1 MYTVR
6 SILATTDLSPA
17 CNVVVTA
24 AHALSTRF
32 QATLHVVYVR
42 PPWDSSKDMLWRT
55 SIEQQLRR
63 CLGEEVA
70 ATVDVAVVYDP
81 KAYHGILVHAAAVKA
96 DLIIAGPPTG
106 GSLRTRVGGTT
117 IERVVRSADVP
128 CLIVRHPFERPVQ
141 HVAVATD
148 LSPRARGASELAA
161 DWLPLWGHEATRYT
175 LLHVGND
182 GARAEL
188 DEEATY
194 LGANDCSVQVAL
206 ATGPNVSVAVADWT
220 NTHAVDLLVVTTE
233 GQHGLR
239 RLWNGSTASEITTR
253 VACSV
258 LWVPPTLWRRS
269 PIPLRRVAAVIDPQV
284 EGGTVLAW
292 VEERVVK
299 AHRPLE
305 FICVATDIEPNDLI
319 RRTGADLLVT
329 YDAHR
334 PQDAS
339 PLNEDIRQLIES
351 TPVPVFV
358 LRGIPDREIQHILV
372 AVDTG
377 ELWYEKFA
385 WAKLLTDR
393 FDADVTIVHAIDLS
407 PSSRVRAVP
416 GGEFIPSRSVWL
428 KHDVER
434 EVMPAMRDWLR
445 ERVRLARLPKE
456 RVDIRVVLADP
467 WYAIPAVAEQTD
479 ADLVIMAAHSGH
491 EPGRLP
497 LSKVARSVL
506 EAGDYAV
513 LAVVDRLRRER
524 ISDSRAAATEW
535 TNPDGR
541 VVFAPD
547 RSAGD
552 SRGVSETDGASNP
565 TVSSNYE

>member
-1 MYTVR
+1 
-6 SILATTDLSPA
+6 
-17 CNVVVTA
+17 
-24 AHALSTRF
+24 
-32 QATLHVVYVR
+32 VR
-42 PPWDSSKDMLWRT
+42 PPWDNDKDTLWRT

-81 KAYHGILVHAAAVKA
+81 KAYHGILVQAAAVKA
-96 DLIIAGPPTG
+96 DLVIAGPPSG
-106 GSLRTRVGGTT
+106 GSWRARMGGTT

-141 HVAVATD
+141 HIAVATD

-161 DWLPLWGHEATRYT
+161 DWLPLWGHEAAQCT
-175 LLHVGND
+175 LLHVGAES
-182 GARAEL
+182 ARAEL
-188 DEEATY
+188 DREAGY
-194 LGANDCSVQVAL
+194 LRTEDRSVQVAL
-206 ATGPNVSVAVADWT
+206 VNEPDVSAAVADWT

-239 RLWNGSTASEITTR
+239 RLWNGSTATDITTR

-269 PIPLRRVAAVIDPQV
+269 PIPLRRVAAVIDPQA
-284 EGGTVLAW
+284 EDGTVLEW
-292 VEERVVK
+292 VEDRVVK

-305 FICVATDIEPNDLI
+305 FICVATDIDPNDLI
-319 RRTGADLLVT
+319 RQTGSDLLVT
-329 YDAHR
+329 YGARR

-339 PLNEDIRQLIES
+339 PLNEDIRRLVES
-351 TPVPVFV
+351 TPVPIFI

-393 FDADVTIVHAIDLS
+393 FDADVTILHAIDLS
-407 PSSRVRAVP
+407 PASRVRTVP
-416 GGEFIPSRSVWL
+416 GGEFVSSRSVWL

-434 EVMPAMRDWLR
+434 GVVPAMRDWLQDRARLAGLPR
-445 ERVRLARLPKE
+445 ERVD
-456 RVDIRVVLADP
+456 VRVVLANP
-467 WYAIPAVAEQTD
+467 WYAIPAVADQID
-479 ADLVIMAAHSGH
+479 ADLVIVAAHSGH
-491 EPGRLP
+491 EPGRVP
-497 LSKVARSVL
+497 LSKVARAVL

-524 ISDSRAAATEW
+524 INDSRTATPGW
-535 TNPDGR
+535 TASDNR
-541 VVFAPD
+541 SAFAPD
-547 RSAGD
+547 RAANEPSASIAD
-552 SRGVSETDGASNP
+552 DITNS
-565 TVSSNYE
+565 TVQSDHD